1 VVHSAGLLRR
11 GSAAGG
17 LALLRAAALIAFA
30 ALALGAFVPTVQRLV
45 DRMIFQPSPGVD
57 VRPEALGIAAESLYL
72 RTEDGVRIH
81 SFHLPA
87 GGESRAVLFLHGNAG
102 NASHRLPNAA
112 ALSGLGAQVLLLD
125 YRGYG
130 LSEGT
135 PTEDGVYA
143 DARAGLAH
151 LVETRGI
158 PPERIVVFGRSLGGA
173 VAVDLARDRT
183 LAGVILESTFTSLSE
198 MARRVAGPLGRIFV
212 RGGFDSAG
220 KIASVRAPLLFFH
233 GDRDDIVD
241 FRLGQRLFETAPG
254 PKHFETISG
263 AGHNDTVEVGG
274 REYFARIG
282 RFLDEVAP
290 RGP

>member
-1 VVHSAGLLRR
+1 LLRR
-11 GSAAGG
+11 GGAAGG
-17 LALLRAAALIAFA
+17 VALLRAAALTAIA
-30 ALALGAFVPTVQRLV
+30 ALALVAFVPTVQRLV

-57 VRPEALGIAAESLYL
+57 LTPEALGIEAESLHL
-72 RTEDGVRIH
+72 PTEDGVRIH
-81 SFHLPA
+81 AFHLPA
-87 GGESRAVLFLHGNAG
+87 GGASRAVLFLHGNAG

-112 ALSGLGAQVLLLD
+112 ALAGLGAQVLLLD

-130 LSEGT
+130 LSEGS
-135 PTEDGVYA
+135 PSEAGVYA

-158 PPERIVVFGRSLGGA
+158 PEGRVVLFGRSVGGA
-173 VAVDLARDRT
+173 VAVDLAQDRA

-198 MARRVAGPLGRIFV
+198 MARRVAGPLARIFV
-212 RGGFDSAG
+212 RSGFDVAG
-220 KIASVRAPLLFFH
+220 KISRVRAPLLFFH
-233 GDRDDIVD
+233 GDRDEIVD
-241 FRLGQRLFETAPG
+241 YRLGQRLFEVAPA

-290 RGP
+290 PSP